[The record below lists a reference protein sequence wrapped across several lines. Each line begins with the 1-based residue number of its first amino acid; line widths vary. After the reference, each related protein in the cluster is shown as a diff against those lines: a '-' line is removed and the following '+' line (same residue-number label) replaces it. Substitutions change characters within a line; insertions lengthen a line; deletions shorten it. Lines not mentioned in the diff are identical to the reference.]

1 MKPSAKYQEYL
12 QQSNF
17 DADPAQQQVIN
28 LFDRLHAELIET
40 SQNQS
45 LLSDLLS
52 RFKSE
57 PAPPKGLYVWG
68 GVGRG
73 KTFVMDIFFECLPF
87 KAKKRYHFHHFM
99 KQIHDELAELKQGK
113 DPLGEIARRFAESTR
128 VLCLDEFVV
137 IDIGDAM
144 LIGRLLE
151 ALFEHG
157 LVLVTTSNSAPE
169 DLYRDGLQRARFLP
183 AIDSLVQNCQVI
195 NLDGDQDYRLQG
207 LQQAQLFHVPHDDAA
222 LQGIRDYLSSHL
234 VAGHEHGSLRI
245 NGRDIN
251 YQYRAED
258 TVWFSFAEL
267 CETARS
273 RFDYLE
279 IAREFGSV
287 VLSDIRAMDDRLSD
301 VTRRFI
307 SLIDVFYDHRV
318 KLICSSAVTIDKL
331 YQDQF
336 LGFEFERTRSRLQ
349 EMQTQG
355 YLAMPHLC

>member
-1 MKPSAKYQEYL
+1 MKPSVKYQEYL
-12 QQSNF
+12 QQSGF
-17 DADPAQQQVIN
+17 DADPAQQQVID
-28 LFDRLHAELIET
+28 LLDHLYAELIEP
-40 SQNQS
+40 SERKS
-45 LLSDLLS
+45 LFSHILDRFNSDQAS
-52 RFKSE
+52 PR
-57 PAPPKGLYVWG
+57 GLYVWG

-87 KAKKRYHFHHFM
+87 QAKKRYHFHHFM
-99 KQIHDELAELKQGK
+99 KQIHDELIELKQGK
-113 DPLGEIARRFAESTR
+113 DPLGEIARKLSETTR

-151 ALFEHG
+151 ALFERG
-157 LVLVTTSNSAPE
+157 LVLVTTSNSAPQ
-169 DLYRDGLQRARFLP
+169 DLYKDGLQRARFLP

-195 NLDGDQDYRLQG
+195 NLDGEQDYRLQG
-207 LQQAQLFHVPHDDAA
+207 LQQAKLFHVPHDQSAV
-222 LQGIRDYLSSHL
+222 QSIRQYLSSHL
-234 VAGHEHGSLRI
+234 VAGHDDGSLRI
-245 NGRDIN
+245 NGRDVN

-279 IAREFGSV
+279 IAREFGTV
-287 VLSDIRAMDDRLSD
+287 VLSDIKAMDDSYSD

-318 KLICSSAVTIDKL
+318 KLICSSAVAIGDL
-331 YQDQF
+331 YQDSF

-349 EMQTQG
+349 EMQTQN